1 MRSYEDDVTA
11 MAKIEIYSKIYCPY
25 CQRAKA
31 LLKAK
36 GATYEEYDITFGGLR
51 RAEMLERAD
60 GQTTVPQIFINGQHI
75 GGCDDMMVLDRGG
88 KLDQLLAAA

>member
-1 MRSYEDDVTA
+1 

-60 GQTTVPQIFINGQHI
+60 GQITVPQIFINGQHI

-88 KLDQLLAAA
+88 KLDPLLAAA